1 MPIDWKLSSSDL
13 NRLESTRSLRSIIIA
28 SFLSGATFDGLISE
42 LDEFVRF
49 RVVLLPAA
57 DRRGFGGA
65 PLNGIIFITVT
76 ELVVVVSGDDELV
89 LLFGVVVVVLFIDNV
104 EAIDE
109 LEWNEEPFESDLHT
123 DVGFVDRVEAEGFS
137 PPWSR

>member
-1 MPIDWKLSSSDL
+1 M
-13 NRLESTRSLRSIIIA
+13 
-28 SFLSGATFDGLISE
+28 SGATFDGLISE

-57 DRRGFGGA
+57 DRTGFGGA

-89 LLFGVVVVVLFIDNV
+89 FIFGVVVVVLFIDNV

-123 DVGFVDRVEAEGFS
+123 DAGFVDRVEAEGFS